1 MSLQKAKIGDAIYD
15 VIPLTE
21 FYREPSAYGSY
32 TAIKGDDGY
41 IYPIR
46 TKTDSR
52 PGFYPTGGLDFF
64 KPPTGGE
71 AHIYTQQNII
81 NFEEA
86 TGLREIIKCQQ
97 RLASEERSILTTI
110 DNVFAPEIGENDT
123 PEMKAMKQAILEK
136 HIDLDKYEP
145 RFGPNYN
152 NDKRLL
158 KKKSITFGK
167 LRNICDALDMKASI
181 VIEDASPD
189 VPNPIGRTIVAELT
203 GSGMTLEEDGD
214 E

>member
-1 MSLQKAKIGDAIYD
+1 MSLEKAKIEDVIYD
-15 VIPLTE
+15 VISLDE
-21 FYREPSAYGSY
+21 FYQNPNGWNSY

-46 TKTDSR
+46 TRTDSR
-52 PGFYPTGGLDFF
+52 PGFYPTGALDFF
-64 KPPTGGE
+64 KPPSYGE
-71 AHIYTQQNII
+71 ANTYSQQNVI
-81 NFEEA
+81 NFRDA
-86 TGLREIIKCQQ
+86 TNLREIIMTQQ
-97 RLASEERSILTTI
+97 RLERAERTVLTTI
-110 DNVFAPEIGENDT
+110 DNVFIPEISENDT
-123 PEMKAMKQAILEK
+123 PEMKALKEAVVEK

-167 LRNICDALDMKASI
+167 LRSICNALDIKASI
-181 VIEDASPD
+181 TIEDASGD
-189 VPNPIGRTIVAELT
+189 VPNPIGRSITVELT
-203 GSGMTLEEDGD
+203 GETASLDEE